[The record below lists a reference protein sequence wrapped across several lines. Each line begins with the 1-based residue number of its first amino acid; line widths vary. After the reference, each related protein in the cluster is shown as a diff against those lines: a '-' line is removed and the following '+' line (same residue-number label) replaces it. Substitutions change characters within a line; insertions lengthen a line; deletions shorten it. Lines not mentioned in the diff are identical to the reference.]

1 MKRVKRLFACLLA
14 LTMMLGLSATA
25 FATETAEKVQ
35 TPANGGTVTFEKE
48 YLRDLYEK
56 GISPDKKHRFQPEI
70 IKNYIRRIKTLEEAD
85 EIEDL
90 FSINSL
96 NYEILTGDKQGISSI
111 RVNNQY
117 RIEFTVTH
125 QESEPVITVCN
136 ILELSNHYK

>member
-1 MKRVKRLFACLLA
+1 MV
-14 LTMMLGLSATA
+14 
-25 FATETAEKVQ
+25 
-35 TPANGGTVTFEKE
+35 VTFEKE

-136 ILELSNHYK
+136 ILELSNQYK